1 MFDKCVLFMYR
12 TDVYETEE
20 EWTMWNFERNVNTG
34 KAALAGGYREEGY
47 ATQSKKFSG
56 SMAMILGLFIT
67 IEIMTGGAM
76 LFNFDFHSADI
87 IALLFA
93 FMVLYAGVVAVLT
106 DK

>member
-1 MFDKCVLFMYR
+1 
-12 TDVYETEE
+12 
-20 EWTMWNFERNVNTG
+20 MWNFGRNVNTG
-34 KAALAGGYREEGY
+34 KAALAGSYREEDY

>member
-1 MFDKCVLFMYR
+1 M
-12 TDVYETEE
+12 YETEE
-20 EWTMWNFERNVNTG
+20 EWTMWSLGRNVNTG
-34 KAALAGGYREEGY
+34 KAALAGGYREEDY
-47 ATQSKKFSG
+47 ATQPRKKFSG

-67 IEIMTGGAM
+67 VEIMIGGAM

>member
-1 MFDKCVLFMYR
+1 
-12 TDVYETEE
+12 
-20 EWTMWNFERNVNTG
+20 MWNFGRNVNTG
-34 KAALAGGYREEGY
+34 KAAFAGSYREEDY